1 MSVVVEPI
9 IDDELQ
15 CFGAIDVED
24 EEHLIVDDEV
34 NGQDI
39 EVVGQDIEELDFE
52 FKMPRRVAKH
62 KRSSLQGDVDHQ
74 AQQGDPQHD
83 LEHTDDHGHHLQQGD
98 MSHHSEHGN
107 VGERGTENRIYLKV
121 EGNNFNPSGASR
133 QLVNII
139 KKSFSGAWV
148 TWGKIP
154 IYVTYRWFNEFQ
166 RLYYWNEEDNMDIR
180 SHFEHVGSVR
190 LSNTMNKAK
199 KEFYKKNT
207 SPKWISEVHWKEMMS
222 KLLVLGLKQLEELQK
237 EDFMDLDQITLLL
250 CVDVTTHPCLLQ
262 HQLLLHITSTPS
274 DFQEAVNRVV
284 EEKLSEMQARLQEE
298 MQTTIQATIEAMRL
312 GQPPI

>member
-15 CFGAIDVED
+15 CLGAIDVED

-39 EVVGQDIEELDFE
+39 EVVQKCHE
-52 FKMPRRVAKH
+52 VAKR
-62 KRSSLQGDVDHQ
+62 KRSCLQGDVDHQ
-74 AQQGDPQHD
+74 AQQGDRQHD

-98 MSHHSEHGN
+98 MSHHSKHGD
-107 VGERGTENRIYLKV
+107 VGERGTENRIFLKV

-154 IYVTYRWFNEFQ
+154 NMLLIVGLMNSSCQSLLSKEQVTSAWIEAAGGVTKG
-166 RLYYWNEEDNMDIR
+166 RLYGLGSDNTTFVCGRD
-180 SHFEHVGSVR
+180 H
-190 LSNTMNKAK
+190 
-199 KEFYKKNT
+199 T
-207 SPKWISEVHWKEMMS
+207 SMS
-222 KLLVLGLKQLEELQK
+222 
-237 EDFMDLDQITLLL
+237 TS
-250 CVDVTTHPCLLQ
+250 
-262 HQLLLHITSTPS
+262 TSTPTTHNFDSS
-274 DFQEAVNRVV
+274 DFKRQ
-284 EEKLSEMQARLQEE
+284 
-298 MQTTIQATIEAMRL
+298 
-312 GQPPI
+312 